1 VTENAS
7 TMPVSPADLRVGDV
21 IKWVD
26 GRYYAVN
33 TLPEPGLYTQEYAD
47 PGISIWV
54 TELNADMTPVTNSAE
69 VMHPDEA
76 VLNVLTPRP
85 EN

>member
-1 VTENAS
+1 
-7 TMPVSPADLRVGDV
+7 
-21 IKWVD
+21 
-26 GRYYAVN
+26 VN